1 MELSKLL
8 RRLVYLINL
17 FQLWINYGQFTK
29 LINNCAFVRDFALVN
44 NIISGQHTTI
54 YYFGSQYM
62 YFPVQE
68 TLLAKFGLVL
78 MDTSDVPLVNR
89 ISKMGQTTSN
99 KDKED
104 TNWSDWN
111 GRSIRYSFIVFIVHV
126 FNTSRVK

>member
-1 MELSKLL
+1 
-8 RRLVYLINL
+8 
-17 FQLWINYGQFTK
+17 
-29 LINNCAFVRDFALVN
+29 
-44 NIISGQHTTI
+44 
-54 YYFGSQYM
+54 M

-104 TNWSDWN
+104 TN
-111 GRSIRYSFIVFIVHV
+111 
-126 FNTSRVK
+126 